1 MNVSSVSQLASGLT
15 DPVFGSQ
22 RVFRTILD
30 AFSAPGNHFELPNN
44 LGGAPSYFPSAA
56 ATLLLTL
63 ADYETP
69 VYLSKDQPETRHWL
83 SFHTGAPA
91 ALTPAEASFAV
102 IDAASGPHLADFN
115 PGEDR
120 YPDTSTTVI
129 ILCEA
134 LEGGLSVTLKGPG
147 IKGHTEFSPLG
158 IDASLWRQIAE
169 NNAMFPLG
177 VDLIFVA
184 GSKLAGLPRSTLIDG
199 AF

>member
-1 MNVSSVSQLASGLT
+1 MNVSSPVYLASGLV

-30 AFSAPGNHFELPNN
+30 ALSAPGTHFELPPG
-44 LGGAPSYFPSAA
+44 LAGAPSDLPSAA

-69 VYLSKDQPETRHWL
+69 VYLSKSEPEIRQWL
-83 SFHTGAPA
+83 SFHTGAPLA
-91 ALTPAEASFAV
+91 STPAEASFAV
-102 IDAASGPHLADFN
+102 MDAASGTRFADFN
-115 PGEDR
+115 LGDDR

-129 ILCEA
+129 LLCEA
-134 LEGGLSVTLKGPG
+134 LHGGLAVTLTGPG
-147 IKGHTEFSPLG
+147 IKGQTVFSPLG
-158 IDASLWRQIAE
+158 IDASLWRQIAD